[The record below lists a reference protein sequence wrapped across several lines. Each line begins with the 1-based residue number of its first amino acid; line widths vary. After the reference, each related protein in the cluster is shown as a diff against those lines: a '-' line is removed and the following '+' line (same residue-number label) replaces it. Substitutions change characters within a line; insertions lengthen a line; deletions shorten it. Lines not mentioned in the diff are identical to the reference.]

1 MQGTIICYG
10 DSNTYGYD
18 PRLGGGGRYP
28 EGERWVDIL
37 AEKLGCR
44 MENQGLCGRSI
55 PSMQSQIRH
64 IKSQLEEW
72 RHISPEYQIWVMLGT
87 NDLLMGKSNTASEVA
102 GRMKNFLEAILC
114 FDVNASDIL
123 LIAPP
128 KMCRGTWVEGDWLV
142 EESKKLGTEYGAL
155 ANDLGIRFTDAGK
168 WDLDLCFDGVH
179 LSEAGHIKFADNMFS
194 EINDCKP
201 LLE

>member
-37 AEKLGCR
+37 AEKLGLR
-44 MENQGLCGRSI
+44 MENQGLCGRCI
-55 PSMQSQIRH
+55 PSMQSQFRH
-64 IKSQLEEW
+64 IKSQLDEW
-72 RHISPEYQIWVMLGT
+72 QNKDSSVQIWVMLGT

-102 GRMKNFLEAILC
+102 GMMKNFIETFIESG
-114 FDVNASDIL
+114 VSASDIL

-128 KMCRGTWVEGDWLV
+128 KMCRGTWVEEEWLI
-142 EESKKLGTEYGAL
+142 EETKKLGTEYGAL
-155 ANDLGIRFTDAGK
+155 ANDLGIRFVDAGE

-179 LSEAGHIKFADNMFS
+179 LSEVGHLKFADNMFL

-201 LLE
+201 LCE